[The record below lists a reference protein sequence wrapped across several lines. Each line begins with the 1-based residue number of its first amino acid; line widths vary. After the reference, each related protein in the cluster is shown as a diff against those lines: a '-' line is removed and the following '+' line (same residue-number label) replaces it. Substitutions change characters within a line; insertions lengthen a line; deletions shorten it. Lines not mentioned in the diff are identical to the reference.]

1 MTVLTKL
8 PRARAWRGVRSR
20 AEREVL
26 TARVERQADAERLL
40 ARRALRPLEA
50 LRDAPC
56 PTFLFRHRLQ
66 RTKICSG
73 PRSPFFSIFHSSLP
87 VFSNACSAI
96 PIEWKAHADY
106 AATAVESWISI

>member
-1 MTVLTKL
+1 MTVLHEIA
-8 PRARAWRGVRSR
+8 PRRTGRGVRSQ

-50 LRDAPC
+50 LRDASR

-66 RTKICSG
+66 RTKLCSG
-73 PRSPFFSIFHSSLP
+73 PRSSLFSIFH
-87 VFSNACSAI
+87 F
-96 PIEWKAHADY
+96 
-106 AATAVESWISI
+106 

>member
-1 MTVLTKL
+1 M
-8 PRARAWRGVRSR
+8 RSL

-26 TARVERQADAERLL
+26 PARVERQPDTERLL

-66 RTKICSG
+66 RTKVHGG
-73 PRSPFFSIFHSSLP
+73 PRSSLFSIFHLSLP
-87 VFSNACSAI
+87 VCTDACSVKPGI
-96 PIEWKAHADY
+96 
-106 AATAVESWISI
+106 